1 MDYIYQLYKD
11 VKTYQDILDINI
23 RYFNGDVDEILTT
36 SVPFYENYDT
46 YVYSRQT
53 LIELTNKKIYYCCG
67 NPSIHIMNDEHV
79 VKQRS
84 DIYFLIDIDTA
95 ELLKNY
101 LFTDH
106 RIYVSMYY
114 PNGNYIDNMPLDSE
128 TLPLSYSNDDVLTS
142 WLRNHNKFSDS
153 KAYIDLDDIENIFDK
168 LVECSIICVDFD
180 SEEPVENIL
189 LSYVNL
195 ISNIQ

>member
-11 VKTYQDILDINI
+11 VKTYEDILDINI

-84 DIYFLIDIDTA
+84 DIYFLIDI
-95 ELLKNY
+95 
-101 LFTDH
+101 
-106 RIYVSMYY
+106 
-114 PNGNYIDNMPLDSE
+114 
-128 TLPLSYSNDDVLTS
+128 
-142 WLRNHNKFSDS
+142 
-153 KAYIDLDDIENIFDK
+153 
-168 LVECSIICVDFD
+168 
-180 SEEPVENIL
+180 
-189 LSYVNL
+189 
-195 ISNIQ
+195 Q